1 MAGSAPLN
9 LYPHVM
15 QNAPRQRSLS
25 EMANEQLNGG
35 RSRDKLSEGVT
46 EAEIPDCIRPDATG
60 TLFAIITIPIAAVR
74 GKCK

>member
-1 MAGSAPLN
+1 M
-9 LYPHVM
+9 M
-15 QNAPRQRSLS
+15 KNAPRQRSLS

-35 RSRDKLSEGVT
+35 RSRDRLAEGVA

-60 TLFAIITIPIAAVR
+60 TLLSILTIPLAAAR